1 MCLIN
6 ILFNSHILFYRPLFF
21 WFCLSPYIFN
31 SKILFYK
38 PYKHPFKQANIVI
51 QTFGFVALIVYLLIC
66 TYIKCLIPFQGCTPA
81 MVAAKYSSLDALTA
95 LVNDKRTD
103 LYALDMQVNS
113 KWQSILS
120 TLDVTV
126 LSFFSSKCPWVKL
139 LEQSY
144 NFQTLLFSNN

>member
-1 MCLIN
+1 
-6 ILFNSHILFYRPLFF
+6 
-21 WFCLSPYIFN
+21 
-31 SKILFYK
+31 
-38 PYKHPFKQANIVI
+38 
-51 QTFGFVALIVYLLIC
+51 
-66 TYIKCLIPFQGCTPA
+66 

-126 LSFFSSKCPWVKL
+126 LSFFSSKCPGLKL
-139 LEQSY
+139 LE
-144 NFQTLLFSNN
+144 